1 MKRAA
6 RGLPVLVLSLSLM
19 LAGCATPLGQPLG
32 RPLAQVTAELGA
44 PTARYALP
52 GGGVR
57 LQYSQQPEGR
67 HVYNLDFDAA
77 GHLLRREDAMQPR
90 AFEAIEPGRWRR
102 ADLEQAFGPPAMS
115 WRVARSGEPVW
126 SGATRRPASGAGCT
140 SAWTRRPALCA
151 TGPPPTKNCP
161 TAPHPD
167 RRQNN
172 PKADRAIST
181 AC

>member
-1 MKRAA
+1 MKPATC
-6 RGLPVLVLSLSLM
+6 GLPALVLSLSLV

-44 PTARYALP
+44 PTARYKLP

-90 AFEAIEPGRWRR
+90 AFEAIEPGRWAV
-102 ADLEQAFGPPAMS
+102 ADLEFAFGKPAAT
-115 WRVARSGEPVW
+115 WRVARSGTPVW
-126 SGATRRPASGAGCT
+126 SWRFEDAGVWRWLHV
-140 SAWTRRPALCA
+140 SLDAQSNQVQEW
-151 TGPPPTKNCP
+151 
-161 TAPHPD
+161 
-167 RRQNN
+167 
-172 PKADRAIST
+172 ST
-181 AC
+181 ADEDLPDLEARAGGLLLLHRGAARHTP

>member
-6 RGLPVLVLSLSLM
+6 RGLPALVLSLSLV

-32 RPLAQVTAELGA
+32 RSLAQVTAELGA
-44 PTARYALP
+44 PTARYTLP

-126 SGATRRPASGAGCT
+126 SWRYQEAGFWRWLHV
-140 SAWTRRPALCA
+140 SLDPQ
-151 TGPPPTKNCP
+151 TGTVR
-161 TAPHPD
+161 D
-167 RRQNN
+167 W
-172 PKADRAIST
+172 ST
-181 AC
+181 ADEELPDSATP